1 MLKEWDKLCKHY
13 VDDAQNKTFSS
24 PSTQRRS
31 RSRSRFSTRKRMESR
46 NKNKNKNSSDEY
58 EVASLVDICY
68 GDPNKNGK
76 IGIHFKVI

>member
-1 MLKEWDKLCKHY
+1 M
-13 VDDAQNKTFSS
+13 V
-24 PSTQRRS
+24 
-31 RSRSRFSTRKRMESR
+31 SR

-76 IGIHFKVI
+76 IGLHFKVGLITIIYFRFKP